1 MQGLQQ
7 WTWDEG
13 QGLPPDTM
21 GHLSSWTEEG
31 GGGWVRAA
39 LGEDE
44 HVTWITEGRRRGA
57 ER

>member
-7 WTWDEG
+7 WTRDEG

-31 GGGWVRAA
+31 GVGSGQHFGKINM
-39 LGEDE
+39 LHG
-44 HVTWITEGRRRGA
+44 
-57 ER
+57 